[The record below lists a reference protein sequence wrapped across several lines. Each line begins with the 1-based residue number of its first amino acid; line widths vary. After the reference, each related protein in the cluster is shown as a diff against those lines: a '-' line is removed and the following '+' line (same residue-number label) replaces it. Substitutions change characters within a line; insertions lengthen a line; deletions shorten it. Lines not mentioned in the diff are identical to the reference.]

1 MSPAPSAQPK
11 TLAEDLRGR
20 SDDRIAALLRS
31 RPDLLH
37 PVPSDMRAL
46 TTRAATSPSIARY
59 LDTVDCLHHF
69 ALRIASEQTTT
80 EPTSVDRVVDAIV
93 SEIVDESIRA
103 AACEAIEQLRSAALL
118 WGTNERLHVVTAVRD
133 QVAAAPVPTWPAPEC
148 GRNKDRDGDPTIGQ
162 ADARGGSVAHECI
175 ETIEEIGDLWALT
188 PGPVLRSGG
197 LSARA
202 LDVLAGHLG
211 RSKQEVALC
220 LDLARG
226 AGLVAQ
232 GSTGSDIGWM
242 PTAAFEAWSTDPAA
256 KRWAKIA
263 RTWRDRP
270 SVTGDRPLVESEHAF
285 TRTWRI
291 HLLHVLADAPR
302 TCDLQAAIAVIDYR
316 WPRRRGAKRTEVLE
330 ATWIEAEHLG
340 ILVDGVLTD
349 AGRALASDATPAV
362 LASTIGSTL
371 TDEVDE
377 VHIQADHTIVAPGP
391 LDPALGRKLRM
402 IADVESRGHAT
413 VFRLTNNSIKRAL
426 SVDPDPKAWQQF
438 LAEIGSK
445 GLPQPVA
452 YLITDAARKLPARTV
467 LHVAP
472 AEPTPVRHT
481 SIQASPARVGKA
493 LDILRARDERH
504 IPQIVAELADSEVP
518 NMEGAAVV
526 SALRYSIDHH
536 ETVRISHAE
545 SDGSTALL
553 LVDPI
558 RLGGGSL
565 TAYDHHEEQVRT
577 FAISRISGVAAV
589 RISA

>member
-1 MSPAPSAQPK
+1 MSPSTSAQPK

-20 SDDRIAALLRS
+20 SDDHIARLLTS

-69 ALRIASEQTTT
+69 ALRIASEQTATQPTT
-80 EPTSVDRVVDAIV
+80 LEQVVDAIV
-93 SEIVDESIRA
+93 REVCDESIRIPA
-103 AACEAIEQLRSAALL
+103 QDAVEQLRLAALL
-118 WGTNERLHVVTAVRD
+118 WGTDERLHVVTAVRD
-133 QVAAAPVPTWPAPEC
+133 QVAAAPVPTWPAPSCNADHADIDASAIE
-148 GRNKDRDGDPTIGQ
+148 Q
-162 ADARGGSVAHECI
+162 ADGRGGIVAQELI

-202 LDVLAGHLG
+202 LEALAASLG
-211 RSKQEVALC
+211 RPKEEITIC
-220 LDLARG
+220 LDLAWN

-242 PTAAFEAWSTDPAA
+242 PTAAFESWGSEPAA
-256 KRWAKIA
+256 KRWAVIA
-263 RTWRDRP
+263 RAWRDRA
-270 SVTGDRPLVESEHAF
+270 SITGDRPLVDTENALI
-285 TRTWRI
+285 RTWRS
-291 HLLHVLADAPR
+291 HLLAVLTDAPR
-302 TCDLQAAIAVIDYR
+302 ACDLPTALAIVDYR
-316 WPRRRGAKRTEVLE
+316 WPRRRGIRRTEVLE
-330 ATWIEAEHLG
+330 ATWTEAEQLG

-349 AGRALASDATPAV
+349 AGRSLASDAASAA
-362 LASTIGSTL
+362 LASSIARTL
-371 TDEVDE
+371 PSEVDR

-391 LDPALGRKLRM
+391 LEPALGRRLRM

-413 VFRLTNNSIKRAL
+413 VFRLTNASIKRAL
-426 SVDPDPKAWQQF
+426 SIDPDPESWQQF
-438 LAEIGSK
+438 LTDIGSK

-452 YLITDAARKLPARTV
+452 YLINDAARKIPAHQQ
-467 LHVAP
+467 LHTAP
-472 AEPTPVRHT
+472 AAPTPVRHAP
-481 SIQASPARVGKA
+481 IKASPTRVEKA

-504 IPQIVAELADSEVP
+504 IPQLVAELTDEEIP
-518 NMEGAAVV
+518 TMEGAAIVA
-526 SALRYSIDHH
+526 ALRYSIDHH

-577 FAISRISGVAAV
+577 FAISRISGVATV